1 MRTEMHEARPYSI
14 RVVSARKV
22 VFTFD
27 MDEPENENLLDKE
40 VVVRSMAG
48 FMVAHPRFESYTAEY
63 VGKWLVLTCVGVI
76 NREHVPHVD
85 MHL

>member
-1 MRTEMHEARPYSI
+1 MRTEMHDAQPHSI
-14 RVVSARKV
+14 RVVSSRKV

-27 MDEPENENLLDKE
+27 LDAPENENMKDKD

-48 FMVAHPRFESYTAEY
+48 FMVAHERFESYTAEY
-63 VGKWLVLTCVGVI
+63 VGKWLVLTCVGTI